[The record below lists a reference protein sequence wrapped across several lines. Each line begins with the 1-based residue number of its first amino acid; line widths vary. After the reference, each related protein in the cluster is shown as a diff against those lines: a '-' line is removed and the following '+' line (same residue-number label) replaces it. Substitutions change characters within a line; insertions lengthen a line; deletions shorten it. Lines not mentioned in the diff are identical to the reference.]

1 MRLLGLIPYN
11 LQRRA
16 WTYSEILNVRDKVAA
31 GGKTAVIA
39 QRLSRTQDGGIRY
52 GANRP
57 RYWRPEEDA
66 MLRRLATEGESYR
79 EIARRLGRGQYGVQ
93 NRGAMLH
100 KGQWP
105 ETLPARRLSGCQRA
119 AYSSSR
125 GWWYF
130 NHYRRRSA
138 LLYPRKT
145 ACNGRAPRP
154 AHRAVPFPFPG
165 AGSRTFPRG
174 AFPSR
179 ATRRLQERITC
190 IIDGHGGRR
199 DRTIPAAT

>member
-1 MRLLGLIPYN
+1 
-11 LQRRA
+11 
-16 WTYSEILNVRDKVAA
+16 
-31 GGKTAVIA
+31 
-39 QRLSRTQDGGIRY
+39 
-52 GANRP
+52 
-57 RYWRPEEDA
+57 

-130 NHYRRRSA
+130 KTTTGGAVRYCTPGKRPVTGARRVLRTAPGKGKRHRSGA
-138 LLYPRKT
+138 D
-145 ACNGRAPRP
+145 
-154 AHRAVPFPFPG
+154 FPH
-165 AGSRTFPRG
+165 G
-174 AFPSR
+174 AFKSDP
-179 ATRRLQERITC
+179 
-190 IIDGHGGRR
+190 
-199 DRTIPAAT
+199 